1 MIFGAVKM
9 IDYYKQIHG
18 DLSDWNY
25 LDLILEAYDKLEIL
39 LRNSLELQNE
49 RPIIARGS
57 LIKAQLIIL
66 ALEETLID
74 DGPDNI
80 LTNKLRSIYVYMLK
94 KINSEKISH
103 SEITLLI
110 NAIQTLRD
118 SIRQLNSYCGAYRAT
133 QQTTTAT
140 NSLTIEA

>member
-1 MIFGAVKM
+1 M

-25 LDLILEAYDKLEIL
+25 LDLTLEAYDKLEIL

-49 RPIIARGS
+49 RPIIASGS

-118 SIRQLNSYCGAYRAT
+118 SIRQLNSYCGAGAT